1 MGRSA
6 LPRIH
11 RELEQAQAERIK
23 VLHHKERV
31 IAETKTQRLEYALK
45 C

>member
-1 MGRSA
+1 MGRST

-11 RELEQAQAERIK
+11 RELEQARAERIK

-31 IAETKTQRLEYALK
+31 IARQRRK
-45 C
+45 G